1 MTTQQVFLYAFG
13 TVVIA
18 FYLWKTLRARSIQH
32 YAPAEVAEKLK
43 ESRQV
48 VLLDVRTDK
57 EYQQQHIKGS
67 IHIPLQSLLRRTG
80 ELEKYKHQEI
90 ICCCQ
95 TGSRSITAALKLK
108 RLGYTVADMK
118 GGIAEWNFS
127 HIKR

>member
-1 MTTQQVFLYAFG
+1 MTTQQLFLYAFIA
-13 TVVIA
+13 VVVA
-18 FYLWKTLRARSIQH
+18 FYLWKTIRGKSVQQ

-43 ESRQV
+43 GSRQV

-57 EYQQQHIKGS
+57 EYQQHHIKGS
-67 IHIPLQSLLRRTG
+67 IHIPLQSLLRRVG

-108 RLGYTVADMK
+108 RLGYTAASMN
-118 GGIAEWNFS
+118 GGLAEWNFS